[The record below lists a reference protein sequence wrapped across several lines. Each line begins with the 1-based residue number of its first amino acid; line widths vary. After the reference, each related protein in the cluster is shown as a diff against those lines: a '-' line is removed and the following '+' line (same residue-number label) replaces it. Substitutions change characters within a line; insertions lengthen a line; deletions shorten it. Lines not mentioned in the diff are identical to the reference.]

1 MAITLSTLDP
11 EKREVIDEEKANAL
25 VASWDAQLKTEQASS
40 NTGVLCDKIVLE
52 GKAYTPEA
60 AIIIADF
67 LSSTDVYQPSIASG
81 IKIAILADIIA
92 SRMEAD
98 GLKVLKTISD
108 AFKDSKLEEVDL
120 SDNAMGTKGIVHCE
134 TVLSGPTVIDTL
146 QRLKLCN
153 MGLSRYT
160 MEEVAVLLTKGEDSC
175 IANNLTQIHFFNNMS
190 DDWGCESFQKIIAG
204 SEKLDDIRFSGTRAK
219 ARGSALVASGLKDL
233 AESGKLGNVTRLDL
247 ADNSFGDCYEDLATA
262 LRVCSKLEYLDI
274 HDCNLGDDGITAV
287 AEALMEAK
295 PPVSFLSISGN
306 EIGVDGYDG
315 AESVGKLIASM
326 NSTLISFNAS
336 ENEMKSPGIRFIAK
350 AFQSTTIKEIYL
362 NQNEFGTMGA
372 NALIAMAPRVPN
384 LEAIQL
390 DENGFVEDVVEKLTS
405 TFEDKLAEMEDNID
419 DEDYD
424 NELDEE
430 DLKVDEEVDEL
441 ANAFSQMGS

>member
-1 MAITLSTLDP
+1 
-11 EKREVIDEEKANAL
+11 
-25 VASWDAQLKTEQASS
+25 
-40 NTGVLCDKIVLE
+40 
-52 GKAYTPEA
+52 
-60 AIIIADF
+60 
-67 LSSTDVYQPSIASG
+67 
-81 IKIAILADIIA
+81 
-92 SRMEAD
+92 
-98 GLKVLKTISD
+98 
-108 AFKDSKLEEVDL
+108 
-120 SDNAMGTKGIVHCE
+120 
-134 TVLSGPTVIDTL
+134 
-146 QRLKLCN
+146 
-153 MGLSRYT
+153 